1 MVGAEY
7 MTHFLYM
14 ALIFGAEQK
23 STTTK
28 QEKFTATTS
37 KPNQVYDGRRSNT
50 NKQHNCNPKPNC
62 LSITEKIE
70 WLNDPKNPEHSKNKT
85 HLKDRNRE
93 ETEFIIDIINITST
107 NETKIWILQNLDI
120 AVVKIDVNT
129 TDDLIQ
135 INASMLFNDTQAAQI
150 WIPVE
155 TFQNF
160 SEEEHKVGVVSY
172 DSGDQFTLELE
183 NAVIV
188 SKVTRIEVPGH
199 DIVNLTDPLRIHFP
213 VNMTTNNGNNYSCQF
228 FDDKDTIWRDHGCS
242 TRNIRDYVVECSCNH
257 MTAFAVLLVELKN
270 TDEEHWTILSY
281 ISYIGCGLSAV
292 FSGCSILTFIINSNG
307 RKVVSRSIHVSL
319 SAALFLLNITF
330 MLSEWAATINQDG
343 VCVFVAVAI
352 HYSLLCCFTWMAI
365 EALHLYLLL
374 VRVFNIYIQHYM
386 AKLSLIGWGVPA
398 ILIGGLLTV
407 SSHPLYGTKKITLS
421 DANKTNE
428 ICWTTEA
435 PIPYA
440 VNISYFAFI
449 FLFNTGI
456 LITVSL
462 KIFMLRK
469 ADKNSKTVNVCKN
482 VSTVLGLMCLLGIT
496 WGLVFFTSGYT
507 NYPILYLFCILNS
520 MQGFY
525 IFLWMCLT
533 ARPEKQQ
540 ADQKSTFTVDTTDN
554 YKQNS

>member
-1 MVGAEY
+1 MFYKLNHLRPCLCFSTWGAFQKAGLIY
-7 MTHFLYM
+7 RQLNLMILY
-14 ALIFGAEQK
+14 K
-23 STTTK
+23 STLQWYVSSLT
-28 QEKFTATTS
+28 
-37 KPNQVYDGRRSNT
+37 
-50 NKQHNCNPKPNC
+50 
-62 LSITEKIE
+62 ITVHQ
-70 WLNDPKNPEHSKNKT
+70 W
-85 HLKDRNRE
+85 
-93 ETEFIIDIINITST
+93 FST
-107 NETKIWILQNLDI
+107 FSWPP
-120 AVVKIDVNT
+120 
-129 TDDLIQ
+129 
-135 INASMLFNDTQAAQI
+135 AQI

-160 SEEEHKVGVVSY
+160 SEEEHKV
-172 DSGDQFTLELE
+172 
-183 NAVIV
+183 
-188 SKVTRIEVPGH
+188 
-199 DIVNLTDPLRIHFP
+199 
-213 VNMTTNNGNNYSCQF
+213 
-228 FDDKDTIWRDHGCS
+228 DTIWRDHGCS